1 MQSLHP
7 KRTKLTG
14 SCCSRQGRPAPVY
27 LKHEFRFL
35 DVQPAFHLVDYSTP
49 RSKDNRS
56 EWLFPSLI
64 GENKDPTAYTKQSLA
79 PKLKSTLFRFRF
91 ILNIHELVVIGDAI
105 KCMEQGQNGFP
116 IWSLYM
122 ISISHLMLSLNSSTN
137 IFIYFFLSSRFR
149 QDCKR
154 RYSRMKNTIRHE

>member
-1 MQSLHP
+1 MDRCAVYSLP
-7 KRTKLTG
+7 F
-14 SCCSRQGRPAPVY
+14 AEV
-27 LKHEFRFL
+27 RFYFMKYFVM
-35 DVQPAFHLVDYSTP
+35 DVFILNITFQNIFQ
-49 RSKDNRS
+49 
-56 EWLFPSLI
+56 I
-64 GENKDPTAYTKQSLA
+64 
-79 PKLKSTLFRFRF
+79 KLKSTLFRFRF
-91 ILNIHELVVIGDAI
+91 ILNIHELVVIGNAI

>member
-1 MQSLHP
+1 MYF
-7 KRTKLTG
+7 TW
-14 SCCSRQGRPAPVY
+14 Y
-27 LKHEFRFL
+27 LLKMNDNYYGLGFIILILYSYCLNITF
-35 DVQPAFHLVDYSTP
+35 QNNFQVD
-49 RSKDNRS
+49 
-56 EWLFPSLI
+56 
-64 GENKDPTAYTKQSLA
+64 
-79 PKLKSTLFRFRF
+79 LKSTLFRFRF
-91 ILNIHELVVIGDAI
+91 ILNIHELVVIGNAI

>member
-1 MQSLHP
+1 M
-7 KRTKLTG
+7 KMYFTW
-14 SCCSRQGRPAPVY
+14 Y
-27 LKHEFRFL
+27 LLKMNDNYYGLGFIILILYSYCLNITF
-35 DVQPAFHLVDYSTP
+35 QNNFQVD
-49 RSKDNRS
+49 
-56 EWLFPSLI
+56 
-64 GENKDPTAYTKQSLA
+64 
-79 PKLKSTLFRFRF
+79 LKSTLFRFRF
-91 ILNIHELVVIGDAI
+91 ILNIHELVVIGNAI

>member
-1 MQSLHP
+1 M
-7 KRTKLTG
+7 KMYFTW
-14 SCCSRQGRPAPVY
+14 Y
-27 LKHEFRFL
+27 LLKMNDNYYGLGFIILILYSYNITF
-35 DVQPAFHLVDYSTP
+35 QNNFQVD
-49 RSKDNRS
+49 
-56 EWLFPSLI
+56 
-64 GENKDPTAYTKQSLA
+64 
-79 PKLKSTLFRFRF
+79 LKSTLFRFRF
-91 ILNIHELVVIGDAI
+91 ILNIHELVVIGNAI

>member
-1 MQSLHP
+1 MYF
-7 KRTKLTG
+7 TW
-14 SCCSRQGRPAPVY
+14 Y
-27 LKHEFRFL
+27 LLKMNDNYYGLGFIILILYSYNITF
-35 DVQPAFHLVDYSTP
+35 QNNFQVD
-49 RSKDNRS
+49 
-56 EWLFPSLI
+56 
-64 GENKDPTAYTKQSLA
+64 
-79 PKLKSTLFRFRF
+79 LKSTLFRFRF
-91 ILNIHELVVIGDAI
+91 ILNIHELVVIGNAI

>member
-1 MQSLHP
+1 MDCCAVYSLP
-7 KRTKLTG
+7 FAKVIFQIIKYFMID
-14 SCCSRQGRPAPVY
+14 VF
-27 LKHEFRFL
+27 LKH
-35 DVQPAFHLVDYSTP
+35 H
-49 RSKDNRS
+49 
-56 EWLFPSLI
+56 I
-64 GENKDPTAYTKQSLA
+64 TKIFQI
-79 PKLKSTLFRFRF
+79 KLKSTLFRFRF
-91 ILNIHELVVIGDAI
+91 ILNIHELVVIGNAI

>member
-1 MQSLHP
+1 M
-7 KRTKLTG
+7 
-14 SCCSRQGRPAPVY
+14 
-27 LKHEFRFL
+27 
-35 DVQPAFHLVDYSTP
+35 
-49 RSKDNRS
+49 
-56 EWLFPSLI
+56 
-64 GENKDPTAYTKQSLA
+64 
-79 PKLKSTLFRFRF
+79 
-91 ILNIHELVVIGDAI
+91 VVIGNAI

-154 RYSRMKNTIRHE
+154 RYSRMKNTIRHDWKFKFYLSTFMHMHILLFSCGFCQYVTILYMIHCGWITFHKHRGWFWFSNWEIFSLIFMAVLFENSSICSIRNV

>member
-1 MQSLHP
+1 MYF
-7 KRTKLTG
+7 TW
-14 SCCSRQGRPAPVY
+14 Y
-27 LKHEFRFL
+27 LLKMNDNYYGLGFIILILYSYCLNITF
-35 DVQPAFHLVDYSTP
+35 QNNFQVD
-49 RSKDNRS
+49 
-56 EWLFPSLI
+56 
-64 GENKDPTAYTKQSLA
+64 
-79 PKLKSTLFRFRF
+79 LKSTLFRFRF
-91 ILNIHELVVIGDAI
+91 ILNIHELVVIGNAI

-116 IWSLYM
+116 IGSVHM

>member
-1 MQSLHP
+1 MDCCAIYSLP
-7 KRTKLTG
+7 FAKVIFDFIKYFIRI
-14 SCCSRQGRPAPVY
+14 
-27 LKHEFRFL
+27 FL
-35 DVQPAFHLVDYSTP
+35 NITFQNIFQI
-49 RSKDNRS
+49 K
-56 EWLFPSLI
+56 F
-64 GENKDPTAYTKQSLA
+64 
-79 PKLKSTLFRFRF
+79 KSTLFRFRF
-91 ILNIHELVVIGDAI
+91 ILNIHELVVIGNAI

>member
-1 MQSLHP
+1 MNDNYYGLGFIILILYSY
-7 KRTKLTG
+7 
-14 SCCSRQGRPAPVY
+14 SCLNITFQNN
-27 LKHEFRFL
+27 F
-35 DVQPAFHLVDYSTP
+35 QVD
-49 RSKDNRS
+49 
-56 EWLFPSLI
+56 
-64 GENKDPTAYTKQSLA
+64 
-79 PKLKSTLFRFRF
+79 LKSTLFRFRF
-91 ILNIHELVVIGDAI
+91 ILNIHELVVIGNAI

-154 RYSRMKNTIRHE
+154 RYSRMKNTIRHEWQFKFFWAHLCSGIYYIFRMVFVNM

>member
-1 MQSLHP
+1 MDCCAVYSLP
-7 KRTKLTG
+7 FAKVIFQIIK
-14 SCCSRQGRPAPVY
+14 Y
-27 LKHEFRFL
+27 FMMDFLKH
-35 DVQPAFHLVDYSTP
+35 H
-49 RSKDNRS
+49 
-56 EWLFPSLI
+56 I
-64 GENKDPTAYTKQSLA
+64 TKFFQI
-79 PKLKSTLFRFRF
+79 KLKSTLFRFRF
-91 ILNIHELVVIGDAI
+91 ILNIHELVVIGNAI